1 MYAIVTGA
9 SRGIGAA
16 IAARLAREGFDC
28 AVGYRSSLPEAEQ
41 VVAGIIARGRAAWP
55 VGFDVADRAAAKA
68 ALEAMLASHGPPEAV
83 VLNAGLIRD
92 GLLASME
99 EAQWDQVLA
108 TGLGGFYNVLRPLIG
123 PMLMARRGRVV
134 AIASVSGEM
143 GNAGQVNYSAAK
155 AGLIGATKAL
165 AREIGKRGLT
175 ANVVSP
181 GWIASDMTA
190 HVSKERLAAVPLARV
205 GRPEEVAAAVAFLC
219 TPDAGYITGQVIG
232 VNGGLYT

>member
-16 IAARLAREGFDC
+16 IAARLARDGFDC
-28 AVGYRSSLPEAEQ
+28 AVGYRSSRAEAEE
-41 VVAGIIARGRAAWP
+41 VVGGIVARGRAAWP
-55 VGFDVADRAAAKA
+55 LAGDVADRAGMRK
-68 ALEAMLASHGPPEAV
+68 ALEDTLALHGPPDAV

-92 GLLASME
+92 GLLATMDE
-99 EAQWDQVLA
+99 GMWDEVIA

-123 PMLMARRGRVV
+123 PMLMARRGRIVV
-134 AIASVSGEM
+134 IASVSGEM
-143 GNAGQVNYSAAK
+143 GNAGQINYSAAK

-165 AREIGKRGLT
+165 AREIGRRGLT

-181 GWIASDMTA
+181 GWIATAMTA
-190 HVSKERLAAVPLARV
+190 AVSKERLAAVPLARV
-205 GRPEEVAAAVAFLC
+205 GQPEEVAATAAFLC
-219 TPDAGYITGQVIG
+219 SPDAGYITGQVIG